1 MAINCELKVS
11 NFVNGI
17 LYLLN
22 CRKCI
27 DIIHE
32 KSREASK
39 AVARYTSTS
48 DNWLIE
54 LERHLLVK
62 KFQHSYEHVSKSFT
76 KHHIVIFLGRINCL
90 TFIQEIS
97 KFIYLEL

>member
-1 MAINCELKVS
+1 MTKSCELKVS
-11 NFVNGI
+11 KFVI
-17 LYLLN
+17 LYFIN

-27 DIIHE
+27 DTIHE

-62 KFQHSYEHVSKSFT
+62 KFQHSYEHVSKCFS
-76 KHHIVIFLGRINCL
+76 KYYILAFLGRISCL
-90 TFIQEIS
+90 TFVQEV
-97 KFIYLEL
+97 Y